1 MIFEGE
7 VQRLDVFVQTLYPKY
22 SRSRMQEWIKK
33 GRVTVDGQV
42 RKAAHI
48 LKGGEEIE
56 VEPMELR
63 ALKATAE
70 DLPLLILYE
79 DDDLI
84 AINKAAGMTVHAGA
98 GASEGTLVNALL
110 HRFTTLSQLG
120 GDMRPGI
127 VHRLDKYTSGVI
139 LVAKHDEAHRKLQEQ
154 FSSREVEKTY
164 IALVENVMEHD
175 SGTVNRPIGRDP
187 WKPVRMTALRS
198 EDREA
203 GREAITFWRV
213 MKRYERFTLVEV
225 KIGAGRTHQIRV
237 HLGSLG
243 HKVAG
248 DTLYGARPHDS
259 LRFFLHAWRIKFL
272 QPMTG
277 EEIQIEAPL
286 AEELKDWLRSLQ

>member
-7 VQRLDVFVQTLYPKY
+7 TQRLDIFVQTLYPKY

-33 GRVTVDGQV
+33 GRVLVDGEP
-42 RKAAHI
+42 RKAAFL
-48 LKGGEEIE
+48 LKGGEDVA

-79 DDDLI
+79 DADMI

-98 GASEGTLVNALL
+98 GTSDGTLVNALL
-110 HRFTTLSQLG
+110 HRFTALSQIG

-139 LVAKHDEAHRKLQEQ
+139 LVAKHDEAHRKLQDQ

-164 IALVENVMEHD
+164 IALVENIMERD
-175 SGTVNRPIGRDP
+175 EGTVNRAIGRDP
-187 WKPVRMTALRS
+187 WKPVRMTAIRNPDS
-198 EDREA
+198 DA
-203 GREAITFWRV
+203 GRDAITHWRV
-213 MKRYERFTLVEV
+213 MKRYEKFTLVEV
-225 KIGAGRTHQIRV
+225 KIGTGRTHQIRV

-248 DTLYGARPHDS
+248 DILYGARPHDS
-259 LRFFLHAWRIKFL
+259 GRFFLHAWRIKFL

-277 EEIQIEAPL
+277 EEIQVEAPL